1 MKKDFYFGKYISSHI
16 TYRCGECFE
25 IDLLPSIVISDWR
38 IMVGWLCF
46 KLQVSFKAN
55 EDYE

>member
-1 MKKDFYFGKYISSHI
+1 MKKDFYFGKYISAHV

-38 IMVGWLCF
+38 IMIGWLCF
-46 KLQVSFKAN
+46 KLQFSFKAM
-55 EDYE
+55 EDE